1 MVSVAIDITN
11 GILQTKTAIKVL
23 RDDEDDSKLILFI
36 DTLLSIMKIYLTAIA
51 SIEFDD
57 DANGS
62 GEICSVLFSSVL
74 FFILF
79 HYDTIIDL
87 FTSTSCS

>member
-62 GEICSVLFSSVL
+62 GEICSLLFSSLL
-74 FFILF
+74 FCSSFYSIMIL
-79 HYDTIIDL
+79 
-87 FTSTSCS
+87 